1 MAISQ
6 PVVIDEIS
14 MLPDGKMEC
23 LTGANKVYVQPE
35 AKVKIVTINNAT
47 MLLIKGKLG
56 GSAYIDTTITSI
68 EGVAFSGT
76 FAELDLLVSEFVK
89 DCNSVWA
96 TGKISANHPSQQELT
111 DPSTVVFSDW
121 NKIEFACSGTITVT
135 IDSNSIVYP
144 YTLGSSTVLGGS
156 FESDSI
162 TNNPITFNGTGTV
175 LINIKK

>member
-23 LTGANKVYVQPE
+23 LTGLNKVYVQPE
-35 AKVKIVTINNAT
+35 AKVRVVNINNAT

-56 GSAYIDTTITSI
+56 SSAYIDTTITQINS
-68 EGVAFSGT
+68 EAFSGT
-76 FAELDLLVSEFVK
+76 FADLELLISEFVK
-89 DCNSVWA
+89 DCNSVWG

-111 DPSTVVFSDW
+111 DPSSVVFDDW
-121 NKIEFACSGTITVT
+121 NKIDFACSGTITVT
-135 IDSNSIVYP
+135 IDGNSIIYP

-156 FESDSI
+156 LESDSI
-162 TNNPITFNGTGTV
+162 TNNPITFDGTGTV
-175 LINIKK
+175 LVNIKK